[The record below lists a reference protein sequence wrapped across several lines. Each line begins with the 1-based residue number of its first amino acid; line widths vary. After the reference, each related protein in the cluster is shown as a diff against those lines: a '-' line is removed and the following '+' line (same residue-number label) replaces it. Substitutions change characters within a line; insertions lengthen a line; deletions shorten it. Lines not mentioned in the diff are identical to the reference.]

1 MEDRALRNKIL
12 ILCWCA
18 YAGAY
23 LCRTNLSIVIPVL
36 EDLGWGRSSIGFIGS
51 LFFWTYAFG
60 QLING
65 YIGDRV
71 NTKIFIFISLFLS
84 SSINILLGAISS
96 KVIFTIL
103 WGINGFLLSM
113 LWGPIIRTLGNW
125 FPEGSNSSIGVK
137 ISTSMF
143 FGYLVYWGP
152 LGNII
157 KNVNWRL
164 AFYIPGIVVLLFSLY
179 WLITFPYEYERKDLK
194 LRRGKERIPVR
205 GLLTVEIMLIASACI
220 VQGMIKESIG
230 LWTPTIVR
238 DIIKDSSNFTL
249 IIPIISFLGLFFAG
263 WVNSKIGY
271 KEEIST
277 SIMFLMNLGI
287 CILLIRSFRVNLYI
301 TIALLGISSAILYG
315 ANVLLLANIPLR
327 FARYG
332 IASTLAGF
340 FDFSSYIGSALASI
354 ITGSITVNFSWKIIF
369 LLWGI
374 LSVGGAL
381 NMYLS
386 QIRLKRRERFYERSI

>member
-1 MEDRALRNKIL
+1 MEDRALRNKVF

-23 LCRTNLSIVIPVL
+23 LCKTNLSIVIPVL

-71 NTKIFIFISLFLS
+71 NTKMFIFISLFLS
-84 SSINILLGAISS
+84 SSINILLGTISS

-113 LWGPIIRTLGNW
+113 LWGPIIRTLGSW

-194 LRRGKERIPVR
+194 LRRGEERIPVR

-220 VQGMIKESIG
+220 VQGVIKESIG
-230 LWTPTIVR
+230 LWTPTIIK
-238 DIIKDSSNFTL
+238 DIIRGNSNFAL
-249 IIPIISFLGLFFAG
+249 IIPVMSFLGLFLAG
-263 WVNSKIGY
+263 WINSKINH
-271 KEEIST
+271 KEEVSV
-277 SIMFLMNLGI
+277 SIMYLMNLGI
-287 CILLIRSFRVNLYI
+287 CMLLAKSFGFSLYL
-301 TIALLGISSAILYG
+301 TLLLLGFSSAILYG

-327 FARYG
+327 FAKYG
-332 IASTLAGF
+332 FASTLAGF

-354 ITGSITVNFSWKIIF
+354 ITGSMTVNLGWKTIF

-374 LSVGGAL
+374 LSIGGAL
-381 NMYLS
+381 NISLS
-386 QIRLKRRERFYERSI
+386 QVSLKKEGKIL

>member
-1 MEDRALRNKIL
+1 MEDRALRNKVF

-18 YAGAY
+18 YTGAY

-36 EDLGWGRSSIGFIGS
+36 EDLGWSRGSIGFMGS

-71 NTKIFIFISLFLS
+71 NTKMFIFISLFLS
-84 SSINILLGAISS
+84 SSINILLGTISS

-113 LWGPIIRTLGNW
+113 LWGPIIRILGSW
-125 FPEGSNSSIGVK
+125 FPEGSNNRIGVG

-157 KNVNWRL
+157 KGINWRL
-164 AFYIPGIVVLLFSLY
+164 AFYIPGILVLLFSLY
-179 WLITFPYEYERKDLK
+179 WLITFPSKSKKKNLSLETEI
-194 LRRGKERIPVR
+194 ERIPLKN
-205 GLLTVEIMLIASACI
+205 LLTVEIMLTALACM
-220 VQGMIKESIG
+220 VQGVIKESIG
-230 LWTPTIVR
+230 LWTPTIIK
-238 DIIKDSSNFTL
+238 DIIRGNSNFAL
-249 IIPIISFLGLFFAG
+249 IIPVMSFLGLFLAG
-263 WVNSKIGY
+263 WINSKINH
-271 KEEIST
+271 KEEVSV
-277 SIMFLMNLGI
+277 SIMYLMNLGI
-287 CILLIRSFRVNLYI
+287 CMLLAKSFGFSLYL
-301 TIALLGISSAILYG
+301 TLLLLGFSSAILYG

-327 FARYG
+327 FAKYG
-332 IASTLAGF
+332 FASTLAGF

-354 ITGSITVNFSWKIIF
+354 ITGSMTVNLGWKTIF

-374 LSVGGAL
+374 LSIGGAL
-381 NMYLS
+381 NISLS
-386 QIRLKRRERFYERSI
+386 QVSLKKEGKIL